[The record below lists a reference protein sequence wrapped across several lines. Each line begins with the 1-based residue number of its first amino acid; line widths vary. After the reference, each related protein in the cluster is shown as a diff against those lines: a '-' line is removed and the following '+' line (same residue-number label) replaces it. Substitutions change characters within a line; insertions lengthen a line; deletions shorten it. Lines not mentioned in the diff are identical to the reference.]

1 MARLPKSS
9 VIGLVLLATAT
20 TTARYQV
27 SLSAQHLSFI
37 KHRIL
42 SQVWL
47 YSLIAGLCYLF
58 SSEIRKVR
66 NRCLMFALNGFS
78 IAINLQTAF
87 FKADPSLSVT
97 ETLTSY
103 IINATRAACIMMT
116 LRSLVASGDLSLVE
130 DPEVEALE
138 DAGKGGKIAS
148 EIEQKEASII
158 EKHSEKVETHEASS

>member
-1 MARLPKSS
+1 
-9 VIGLVLLATAT
+9 
-20 TTARYQV
+20 
-27 SLSAQHLSFI
+27 
-37 KHRIL
+37 
-42 SQVWL
+42 
-47 YSLIAGLCYLF
+47 
-58 SSEIRKVR
+58 
-66 NRCLMFALNGFS
+66 MFALNGFS